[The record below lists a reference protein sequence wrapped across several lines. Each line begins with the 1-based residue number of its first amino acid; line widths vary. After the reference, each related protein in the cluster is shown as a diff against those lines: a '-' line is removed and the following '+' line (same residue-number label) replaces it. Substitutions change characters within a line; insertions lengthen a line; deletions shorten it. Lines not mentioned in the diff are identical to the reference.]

1 MNTLQQSLNTAIDLR
16 MQLLSNQDFQD
27 NFYAC
32 VDQIEAAF
40 KADKK
45 LLLCGNGGSAGD
57 AQHIA
62 AELSGRFLIDRA
74 PLFAEA
80 LHVNSSYLTAVA
92 NDYGYDEVYVRMT
105 EAMGRAG
112 DVLIGLST
120 SGNSKNVVKALQKA
134 KSIGMVTVAFLGD
147 NKGEMAK
154 LADHVIQI
162 PSSNTARIQEL
173 HITIGHV
180 LCEELEQRLFAK

>member
-1 MNTLQQSLNTAIDLR
+1 MNTLQQTLDTGIDLR
-16 MQLLSNQDFQD
+16 KQLLEDQQFQD
-27 NFYAC
+27 SFYAC

-62 AELSGRFLIDRA
+62 AELSGRFILDRA

-92 NDYGYDEVYVRMT
+92 NDYGYDEVYARMT
-105 EAMGRAG
+105 EAMGRKG

-120 SGNSKNVVKALQKA
+120 SGNSKNVLKALQKA
-134 KSIGMVTVAFLGD
+134 KSIGMVTVAFLGE
-147 NKGEMAK
+147 KTGEIGSIV
-154 LADHVIQI
+154 DHAIHI
-162 PSSNTARIQEL
+162 PSANTARIQEL
-173 HITIGHV
+173 HITLGHV
-180 LCEELEQRLFAK
+180 LCEELEQRIFAK